1 VTEPFRSIVVLVL
14 LTGCA
19 SQLETPPE
27 TAEVVTDALP
37 ETTEVA
43 ATWAV
48 PAGDTGEVDDDWLKT
63 FNDRELEALVDE
75 ALREHN
81 PNLRLLAAQ
90 VDRAN
95 AAARLAGAALQPTVA
110 LGADVSG
117 VSGTQSGSSSS
128 AGAGVAL
135 SWEADVWGRVQAGAQ
150 AAEENLRA
158 SVADFEFA
166 RQSIA
171 ANVAKTW
178 YLATELN
185 QQRLLA
191 RALVELL
198 AEMVVLVET
207 KERVGQVA
215 MQDVYLVRADLAS
228 SEDALR
234 QAVAGQQQ
242 ARRALEILLG
252 RYPSGEIEGA
262 SDIPDRPPPIAA
274 GIPADL
280 IQRRPDLIAAERHVA
295 SAFFLTEEARLAQ
308 LPSFNLTVGAGGSS
322 SMDELLG
329 NLAVGMMAP
338 LYTGG
343 ALEAQLDIATADQ
356 QAAIG
361 AYGAQ
366 LLIAFEEVEGALL
379 NEFLLA
385 EREQFLRSAVS
396 NNNEALKLARTQ
408 YDVGQI
414 ELLNVLQIQSR
425 WIGSK
430 VGLLRIRNEQLAN
443 RIDLHLSLGGSFDT
457 SQD

>member
-1 VTEPFRSIVVLVL
+1 MTDRLVL
-14 LTGCA
+14 FLSAALLGGCA
-19 SQLETPPE
+19 TRLEAPPE
-27 TAEVVTDALP
+27 TDAVVADALP
-37 ETTEVA
+37 ETTTIA
-43 ATWAV
+43 AEWSA

-63 FNDRELEALVDE
+63 FNDPELESLVAE
-75 ALREHN
+75 ALDTQN

-110 LGADVSG
+110 VGADLSG
-117 VSGTQSGSSSS
+117 TSGTQSGSRSS

-135 SWEADVWGRVQAGAQ
+135 SWEADVWGRVQAGAL

-191 RALVELL
+191 AELVGILE
-198 AEMVVLVET
+198 ETVSLVET
-207 KERVGQVA
+207 KERVGQVT
-215 MQDVYLVRADLAS
+215 MQDVYLARADLGSA
-228 SEDALR
+228 EDALR
-234 QAVAGQQQ
+234 QALSGQQQ

-252 RYPSGEIEGA
+252 RYPAGEIEA
-262 SDIPDRPPPIAA
+262 RADIPDMPPEITA
-274 GIPADL
+274 GLPGDL
-280 IQRRPDLIAAERHVA
+280 IQRRPDLVAADRRVA
-295 SAFFLTEEARLAQ
+295 AAFFVTEEARLAQ
-308 LPSFNLTVGAGGSS
+308 LPSFNFTVGVGGSS
-322 SMDELLG
+322 SLDELVG
-329 NLAVGMMAP
+329 NLALGVVAP

-361 AYGAQ
+361 AYGAV
-366 LLIAFEEVEGALL
+366 LLSAFEEVEAALL
-379 NEFLLA
+379 EEALLT
-385 EREQFLRSAVS
+385 ERESFLQSVVD
-396 NNNEALKLARTQ
+396 NNAEALRLARTQ
-408 YDVGQI
+408 FDVGQI

-425 WIGSK
+425 WTGARVSH
-430 VGLLRIRNEQLAN
+430 LRIRNERLVN
-443 RIDLHLSLGGSFDT
+443 RINLHLALGGSFE
-457 SQD
+457 SGA